1 MSGRVC
7 YGTGRSRIR
16 TNRNVRTA
24 VKLLLA
30 LLVLGPA
37 MGLFDAES
45 TDEHRFDLLVAISA
59 IVILAVVLYFE
70 RRKNPEEFKRVM
82 GFNAAAAFKAP
93 IAAAIVFFIVGP
105 LSVYWL
111 LEGHFSMH
119 GDNQQMLGVALGVA
133 GLIGYVCWYKSK

>member
-1 MSGRVC
+1 
-7 YGTGRSRIR
+7 
-16 TNRNVRTA
+16 
-24 VKLLLA
+24 
-30 LLVLGPA
+30 

-70 RRKNPEEFKRVM
+70 RLKNPEEFKRVM